1 METPRNEALTVHQQL
16 AAGNGVSGGLLP
28 LVGVLVVA
36 VLIAA
41 LAWGRRLRAREPGPP
56 RPEEQPRLPADG
68 PVGYA
73 VEDREP
79 DELAPRDQRLTPH
92 EVKGN
97 GIESRRHR

>member
-1 METPRNEALTVHQQL
+1 MDTLRIEAWTAPQQL
-16 AAGNGVSGGLLP
+16 AAGDGVSGALLA
-28 LVGVLVVA
+28 LVGILVVA

-41 LAWGRRLRAREPGPP
+41 FAWGRRIRAREPAPP
-56 RPEEQPRLPADG
+56 TPEEQPRLPADG

-79 DELAPRDQRLTPH
+79 DELAPREQRLTPH

-97 GIESRRHR
+97 GIESRRRR

>member
-1 METPRNEALTVHQQL
+1 MHQHL
-16 AAGNGVSGGLLP
+16 AAGNGVSGVLLV
-28 LVGVLVVA
+28 LVGILVVA

-41 LAWGRRLRAREPGPP
+41 FAWGRRIKARAPAPP

-79 DELAPRDQRLTPH
+79 DELAPREKRLAPH

-97 GIESRRHR
+97 GIESRRRR